1 MLTPKK
7 KYCYILSYGLPPD
20 SILRELCIK
29 DALLDNEGLVKL
41 FEIDDFQLSLRL
53 SLEGKLDA
61 FFCKTEDYQ
70 EEINID
76 AFKEKSLEIL
86 IKSLNRVQF
95 AFTDL
100 RNQPRYT
107 PFERNRHQSNIC
119 DIEVLDFETGNKIF
133 QPAVTIYKVVGE
145 MSFLGFPQ
153 NVLLQKF
160 CEVLEIQKDNID
172 EYIDRFLSLENL
184 NIDPVLHLITLW
196 TLYEYIE
203 KYNDIKQYGE
213 FNIEIAGKSI
223 EVNGRFEGFT
233 ILDKFKSTRHFV
245 AHGSLTRQ
253 KTLGILKL
261 FLRINSSDNLPL
273 FDRYNSS
280 HISLINEVIGEV
292 QPIIQQYLRREL
304 GLN

>member
-1 MLTPKK
+1 VLT
-7 KYCYILSYGLPPD
+7 S
-20 SILRELCIK
+20 IK
-29 DALLDNEGLVKL
+29 DNVK
-41 FEIDDFQLSLRL
+41 
-53 SLEGKLDA
+53 
-61 FFCKTEDYQ
+61 
-70 EEINID
+70 IN
-76 AFKEKSLEIL
+76 
-86 IKSLNRVQF
+86 
-95 AFTDL
+95 
-100 RNQPRYT
+100 
-107 PFERNRHQSNIC
+107 
-119 DIEVLDFETGNKIF
+119 
-133 QPAVTIYKVVGE
+133 
-145 MSFLGFPQ
+145 
-153 NVLLQKF
+153 
-160 CEVLEIQKDNID
+160 
-172 EYIDRFLSLENL
+172 EYIARFVSLENL
-184 NIDPVLHLITLW
+184 NIDPVSHLITLW

-233 ILDKFKSTRHFV
+233 ILDKFTSTRHFV

-261 FLRINSSDNLPL
+261 FLKINSSDNLPL